1 MRIREL
7 YCKLPTDLD
16 YEAKVEST
24 DEAFNIL
31 QQIKVVLGTK
41 PGEVLG
47 NPMFGCDLE
56 KYLFSMNYNKEEI
69 LQMINYEIFS
79 NVYYDQNRWEIG
91 VDVLFGHNADDP
103 YEYAV
108 IDISLNAQKCLGI
121 IVGQQ

>member
-1 MRIREL
+1 MRIREI

-24 DEAFNIL
+24 DEAANIL

-69 LQMINYEIFS
+69 LQMINYEIFLMF
-79 NVYYDQNRWEIG
+79 I
-91 VDVLFGHNADDP
+91 LMK
-103 YEYAV
+103 
-108 IDISLNAQKCLGI
+108 ID
-121 IVGQQ
+121 GQQAQTYYLDIMQMTHMNMLLQI